1 LVVGR
6 RSIVLQDIGTFET
19 ISELAITLAGFT
31 GIVVVFGPDR
41 SGQPSEQFRFRALL
55 YWSLGTAFLAQFPG
69 LLLAYPDTLPVWRI
83 SHSVFAVFHLS
94 VLLWFFAGYRRL
106 MQSGD
111 PGPPKTIRNALPVIS
126 AVSFA
131 VLACELAVALGPAVR
146 FGSFLYLLALL
157 WFLFLAAFTFTT
169 LLLPAAAQQGVEPDV
184 E

>member
-1 LVVGR
+1 M
-6 RSIVLQDIGTFET
+6 QDLGTFET

-31 GIVVVFGPDR
+31 GIIAVFGPDR
-41 SGQPSEQFRFRALL
+41 SGQPAEQFRLRALL

-94 VLLWFFAGYRRL
+94 VFLWVFAGIRRL
-106 MQSGD
+106 RQSGA
-111 PGPPKTIRNALPVIS
+111 PRAPKTLRNALPVIF
-126 AVSFA
+126 AVGFV

-157 WFLFLAAFTFTT
+157 WFLFLATLSFAS